1 MPIDTDAKEFL
12 DNMAAR
18 GGAPTYTQSPEA
30 LRERSKRMRSAPGP
44 EVHSVEDRAVPG
56 PDADVPLRIYR
67 PDDHGGHPIV
77 LMIHGGGFTFG
88 SIDSVDGIARRTC
101 MELPAV
107 VVSTDY
113 RLAPENPYPA
123 AADDCY
129 TALQWAYDHAGE
141 IGGDSQRIAVTGESS
156 GGNLA
161 AAVALMAR
169 DRGGP
174 AIAFQFL
181 VVPLLDNDFSRD
193 SWTEN
198 ADYPPKLLDMEFFF
212 NNYLG
217 DSSPPPGP
225 YALPALADDLTGLPP
240 ALVITAEYDP
250 VRDSGEAYAARLR
263 DAGVPVD
270 LVRFDGT
277 IHLFYLVAGV
287 ISKGNEALNVGV
299 GAMRDALTP

>member
-1 MPIDTDAKEFL
+1 MPIDTEAKEFL

-18 GGAPTYTQSPEA
+18 GGAPTYTQTPEA

-44 EVHSVEDRAVPG
+44 EVHSVEDRGVPG
-56 PDADVPLRIYR
+56 PVVDVPVRIYR
-67 PDDHGGHPIV
+67 PDEQGGHPIV

-123 AADDCY
+123 AAEDCY
-129 TALQWAYDHAGE
+129 AALQWACDHAAE
-141 IGGDSQRIAVTGESS
+141 IGGDSKRIAVTGESS

-174 AIAFQFL
+174 AITFQFL

-198 ADYPPKLLDMEFFF
+198 ADYPPRRLDMEFFF
-212 NNYLG
+212 KNYLG
-217 DSSPPPGP
+217 DSSSLGP

-250 VRDSGEAYAARLR
+250 VRDSGEAYAARLQ
-263 DAGVPVD
+263 DAGVQVD

-287 ISKGNEALNVGV
+287 ISKGAEAFQVGL
-299 GAMRDALTP
+299 GAMRDAFAP